1 MRLTPHSNSSRTF
14 VDPSR
19 HQPPPQPSAP
29 RNMAARAKE
38 ARTGAAEQN
47 QSLKR
52 ILQAA
57 KGIEYP

>member
-19 HQPPPQPSAP
+19 HQPPPQPPAP

-38 ARTGAAEQN
+38 ARAEAEQN
-47 QSLKR
+47 QPLKR
-52 ILQAA
+52 ILQVA
-57 KGIEYP
+57 KGIENP